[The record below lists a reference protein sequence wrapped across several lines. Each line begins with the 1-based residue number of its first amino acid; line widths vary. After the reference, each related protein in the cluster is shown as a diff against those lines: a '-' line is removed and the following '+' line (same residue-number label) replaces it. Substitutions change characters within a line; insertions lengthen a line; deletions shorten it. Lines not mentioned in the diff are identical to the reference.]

1 MRMGIALNQTSD
13 ACLLRLDGVIDISV
27 AAELK
32 AALLEAVASGKNLR
46 VSAEA
51 VTELD
56 VSAYQLLWAAGR
68 ERKRSGA
75 EVALTGEMPEPLR
88 KSIEEMGLEACAL
101 FA

>member
-1 MRMGIALNQTSD
+1 MGIALNQTSD
-13 ACLLRLDGVIDISV
+13 ASLLRLDDVIDISV

-32 AALLEAVASGKNLR
+32 AALVEAVASGKNLR

-75 EVALTGEMPEPLR
+75 ELALTGKMPEPVK
-88 KSIEEMGLEACAL
+88 KSLEEMGLDPCAL
-101 FA
+101 FE

>member
-1 MRMGIALNQTSD
+1 MGIALNQTSD
-13 ACLLRLDGVIDISV
+13 ASLLRLDGVIDISV

-32 AALLEAVASGKNLR
+32 AALVEAVASGKAVR

-56 VSAYQLLWAAGR
+56 VSAYQLLWAVGR
-68 ERKRSGA
+68 ERKRAGA
-75 EVALTGEMPEPLR
+75 DIVLTGEIPEPVR

-101 FA
+101 FE